1 MFRTMGERASVKES
15 RARQRATTR
24 RYQNVVVGNVQMPVA
39 RASAATLRERSQA
52 ATRTGGLVQ
61 LKVDAP
67 LLLSVITLLVL
78 GLITVYSASYDY
90 SWGWYGDPMQIF
102 TRQLIW
108 LGLGMAAMVGMM
120 WLDYH
125 IWRHLAMWIMFATLG
140 LLLMVLFFDVVLN
153 GAARS
158 LFKGSVQP
166 SELAKLVIVLYLS
179 VWLYSKR
186 DQLHSVSFGLVPLAL
201 ILGVLGGLILL
212 QPDLSAA
219 FTIFML
225 GGLLFFLAGGDLK
238 QIALLLV
245 IALVVV
251 FLIVQFNP
259 TGSSRITAYLAGLQD
274 PTQGSYHVRRAFEAF
289 VKGGWLGVGIGR
301 GEVKLTGLPVP
312 QTDSIF
318 AVVGE
323 EMGTLGSIA
332 LISLYLVML
341 WRGLVIARRA
351 PDQLG
356 SLLAAGLTLWI
367 VMEAFIN
374 MAVMVN
380 LAPFAGNAL
389 PFISSGGSSLVV
401 SLTAMGIV
409 LNISRVSEKK
419 KEEEGKLFH
428 AVINF
433 GGRDR
438 RRRVSGASRP
448 AGTANPVART
458 NNRGR

>member
-1 MFRTMGERASVKES
+1 
-15 RARQRATTR
+15 
-24 RYQNVVVGNVQMPVA
+24 
-39 RASAATLRERSQA
+39 
-52 ATRTGGLVQ
+52 
-61 LKVDAP
+61 
-67 LLLSVITLLVL
+67 
-78 GLITVYSASYDY
+78 
-90 SWGWYGDPMQIF
+90 
-102 TRQLIW
+102 
-108 LGLGMAAMVGMM
+108 MVGMM

-125 IWRHLAMWIMFATLG
+125 IWRHLAMWVMFATLG
-140 LLLMVLFFDVVLN
+140 LLLLVLFFDVVLN

-158 LFKGSVQP
+158 LFSGSVQP

-186 DQLHSVSFGLVPLAL
+186 EQLHSVSFGLVPLAM

-323 EMGTLGSIA
+323 EMGTLGAIT
-332 LISLYLVML
+332 LICLYLVVL
-341 WRGLVIARRA
+341 WRGLAIARRA

-367 VMEAFIN
+367 SMEAFIN

-409 LNISRVSEKK
+409 LNISRLSEKR
-419 KEEEGKLFH
+419 KEEEGKLFN

-438 RRRVSGASRP
+438 RRRVSGTGRP
-448 AGTANPVART
+448 AGAASPVHNQVTRT
-458 NNRGR
+458 NNRPR

>member
-1 MFRTMGERASVKES
+1 MFRTVGERANVNES

-24 RYQNVVVGNVQMPVA
+24 RYQGVVIGNVQMP
-39 RASAATLRERSQA
+39 SATLRERSQGTK

-61 LKVDAP
+61 LKVDAA
-67 LLLSVITLLVL
+67 LLLSVITLVVL

-90 SWGWYGDPMQIF
+90 SWGWYGDPMRIF
-102 TRQLIW
+102 IRQLMW
-108 LGLGMAAMVGMM
+108 LGIGVIAMGVMI

-125 IWRHLAMWIMFATLG
+125 IWRYVALWAMCSTLG
-140 LLLMVLFFDVVLN
+140 LLLLVLAMDVVLN
-153 GAARS
+153 GAART
-158 LFKGSVQP
+158 LFRGSVQP
-166 SELAKLVIVLYLS
+166 SELAKLVTVLYLS
-179 VWLYSKR
+179 VWLFAKR
-186 DQLHSVSFGLVPLAL
+186 EQLSNIRFGLVPLAV

-219 FTIFML
+219 FTIIML

-238 QIALLLV
+238 QIAILLA

-259 TGSSRITAYLAGLQD
+259 TGSDRISAYLAGLQD
-274 PTQGSYHVRRAFEAF
+274 PTQGSYHVRRAYEAF

-323 EMGTLGSIA
+323 EMGTLGTFA
-332 LISLYLVML
+332 LVSLYVVVL

-356 SLLAAGLTLWI
+356 ALLAAGLTLWI
-367 VMEAFIN
+367 TMEAFIN

-401 SLTAMGIV
+401 SLVAMGIV
-409 LNISRVSEKK
+409 LNVSRLSEKK
-419 KEEEGKLFH
+419 KDEEGKLFH

-438 RRRVSGASRP
+438 RRGVSGAGRP
-448 AGTANPVART
+448 AGSART
-458 NNRGR
+458 AQNPTVRTRR